1 MTTGPKD
8 EPIAVHAKSTLLKIF
23 SGISKAMS
31 TEIKITKPVIS
42 LDIFIELRCKPRSTV
57 IEEEQTN
64 IWLSAVDMIADI
76 TAANKI
82 PWIAGWNISPE
93 ILKKI
98 FSLFERSLI
107 IKWPAIPRIHIPKK
121 TMQNQIKAYFL
132 DC

>member
-1 MTTGPKD
+1 M
-8 EPIAVHAKSTLLKIF
+8 
-23 SGISKAMS
+23 
-31 TEIKITKPVIS
+31 IS

-82 PWIAGWNISPE
+82 LWIAGWNISPE

-107 IKWPAIPRIHIPKK
+107 IKWPAIPRIHIPKRLCK
-121 TMQNQIKAYFL
+121 TKLKHIF
-132 DC
+132 